1 MCSTDQAVSLCCGDT
16 GSHVCVRQ
24 FVHGSRPPQ
33 PRMADQARG
42 AAKASIAFPQ
52 RLRLLFSPAAKARH
66 SSREVKKA
74 GSRRPSLTLRAKG
87 LRADRSPVQGS
98 PSRLR
103 WARPEQ
109 QTETTMATIGSFAAS
124 DNGFTG
130 SIKTLTLN
138 IKAKFAP
145 SDKEND
151 KAPDYRIFAGATE
164 FGAALEEDRARQR
177 SRISFGE
184 ARRSEL
190 SGTDLRLAG
199 EGRRRRGLH
208 PDLVAPQ
215 RRLILTG
222 IIRAPPLRRRG
233 FFCFRFARKQR
244 EHF

>member
-164 FGAALEEDRARQR
+164 FGAAWKKTARDSDREYL
-177 SRISFGE
+177 SVKLDDPSFPAPIYASLVKIDGDE
-184 ARRSEL
+184 GYTLIWSRRS
-190 SGTDLRLAG
+190 GD
-199 EGRRRRGLH
+199 
-208 PDLVAPQ
+208 
-215 RRLILTG
+215 
-222 IIRAPPLRRRG
+222 
-233 FFCFRFARKQR
+233 
-244 EHF
+244 